1 MNTNAT
7 SREAILQACR
17 RIVAEEGVQALS
29 MRRVAEACG
38 IALGT
43 LYNYYADKNALV
55 LATVESIWREI
66 FHAEKRGLPRAS
78 FPDCVAELYARI
90 QRGAQAYSG
99 FLRGHSVGI
108 AAARRGEAR
117 SAMDGA
123 LAHIRAGLLEALRS
137 DPDVPESAFTSGF
150 SREMLVDFVLD
161 NLLLLLVQG
170 RRDCG
175 ALLEIIRRAIYGCE
189 KPI

>member
-55 LATVESIWREI
+55 LATVESIWRDI
-66 FHAEKRGLPRAS
+66 FHADPADSAGLS
-78 FPDCVAELYARI
+78 FPQYVETLFSRI
-90 QRGAQAYSG
+90 QRGAAQYRYAWTTNSSPGRRRTYSSSGGAYSS
-99 FLRGHSVGI
+99 R
-108 AAARRGEAR
+108 
-117 SAMDGA
+117 A
-123 LAHIRAGLLEALRS
+123 LY
-137 DPDVPESAFTSGF
+137 VSG
-150 SREMLVDFVLD
+150 SST
-161 NLLLLLVQG
+161 NG
-170 RRDCG
+170 
-175 ALLEIIRRAIYGCE
+175 
-189 KPI
+189 

>member
-29 MRRVAEACG
+29 MRRVADACR

-66 FHAEKRGLPRAS
+66 FHAEKRSLSRAS

-90 QRGAQAYSG
+90 QKGAHAYPG
-99 FLRGHSVGI
+99 FLTGHSVGI

-123 LAHIRAGLLEALRS
+123 LAHIRAGLLEALRN
-137 DPDVPESAFTSGF
+137 DPDVPESAFSSGF
-150 SREMLVDFVLD
+150 SWEMLGDFVLD

-175 ALLEIIRRAIYGCE
+175 ALLEIVRRAIYG
-189 KPI
+189 

>member
-90 QRGAQAYSG
+90 QRGAQA
-99 FLRGHSVGI
+99 
-108 AAARRGEAR
+108 
-117 SAMDGA
+117 
-123 LAHIRAGLLEALRS
+123 
-137 DPDVPESAFTSGF
+137 
-150 SREMLVDFVLD
+150 
-161 NLLLLLVQG
+161 
-170 RRDCG
+170 
-175 ALLEIIRRAIYGCE
+175 
-189 KPI
+189 